1 MPNSDIEE
9 VVLVHCNIANIKN
22 NIENTQADNAKVLDV
37 VMPMYNLIEYHGNYS
52 KTSGNLWQYCRDELD
67 DIDITESKSV
77 KLKPRSL
84 NKTNN
89 AGTANLKIAFPLKHL
104 SNLWRTLEIPL
115 SKCEIILIL
124 T

>member
-1 MPNSDIEE
+1 MLTWKTI
-9 VVLVHCNIANIKN
+9 LK
-22 NIENTQADNAKVLDV
+22 TQADNAKVLDV

-52 KTSGNLWQYCRDELD
+52 KASGSLWQYCRDELD

-77 KLKPRSL
+77 KFKPRFL

-89 AGTANLKIAFPLKHL
+89 AGATNVKIAFPLKHL
-104 SNLWRTLEIPL
+104 SNLWKTLEIPL
-115 SKCEIILIL
+115 SKCEINLIL